1 MFPYTFSAATTF
13 NRPPFEVEVEP
24 QPASR
29 SRERTITVLIT
40 ILARIVN
47 VSATRQDLSE
57 LLERHDV
64 RATPRRL
71 EVLEELAQE
80 RDDVT
85 AQQLWSRLRDRDSR
99 AGLATVYR
107 TLALLS
113 EKGVVDVLSHR
124 GGEQCYRLCGDAHH
138 HHLLCERCHRVVE
151 IQECGLNDWV
161 TTAAK
166 QHGFVATDHSVEIVG
181 LCADCR

>member
-1 MFPYTFSAATTF
+1 MVAVAGTGQ
-13 NRPPFEVEVEP
+13 R
-24 QPASR
+24 
-29 SRERTITVLIT
+29 
-40 ILARIVN
+40 LA
-47 VSATRQDLSE
+47 E
-57 LLERHDV
+57 LLERSGV

-71 EVLEELAQE
+71 EVLEELARE

-113 EKGVVDVLSHR
+113 AKGVVDVLSHH
-124 GGEQCYRLCGDAHH
+124 GGEQCYRLCGVEHH

-151 IQECGLNDWV
+151 VRECGLDDWV
-161 TTAAK
+161 AGAAEK
-166 QHGFVATDHSVEIVG
+166 HGFVATDHRVEIVG
-181 LCADCR
+181 VCADCRSD